1 MKKNKP
7 YFIDLSGKSKKEV
20 NLFLEA
26 LLKTDKKVVVK
37 KKLAVAR

>member
-1 MKKNKP
+1 MKKTKP
-7 YFIDLSGKSKKEV
+7 YFIDLSGKSKKEI

-26 LLKTDKKVVVK
+26 LSKTEKGIVIK